1 MMTTT
6 MTVRSGAL
14 SAPLGRPLLFALTMA
29 TGLAIANIYYNQPM
43 LVLIAR
49 SLDARTIAYVPMAT
63 QIGYAVGLFLI
74 VPFGDIANRKP
85 MIIGQFLFL
94 AMALLLAGIAPSAA
108 FLVAASVLIGLA
120 ASVAQQ
126 LVPLAA
132 HLSPPEKRGATV
144 GTVMSGLLIGI
155 LLSRT
160 LAGLIAAHW
169 GWRAVFL
176 SAVPVMLLTALVLT
190 LVLPSLRSA
199 ERMSYRSLILSM
211 FGLWRDL
218 PQLRRAALTQA
229 LLFGAF
235 SAFWT
240 VLALRLAEPPF
251 HIGAAGAGLFGII
264 GAVGIFVAP
273 LAGRIA
279 DRHGPYR
286 VIALGSAVSLA
297 GWLVLGAWGTLAG
310 MVTGIILLDF
320 AVQAT
325 LISHQHIIFA
335 LRPEARARIN
345 TLFMTTMFLGAA
357 LGSAVGMQG
366 WEIGG
371 WGAVAAIGLLSSA
384 AAIFSCLRFGR
395 ALSIDR

>member
-1 MMTTT
+1 MTTIT
-6 MTVRSGAL
+6 AERDVRAVQL
-14 SAPLGRPLLFALTMA
+14 NQPLLFVLTLA

-43 LVLIAR
+43 LLLMVQ
-49 SLDARTIAYVPMAT
+49 SLGERATAYVPMAT
-63 QIGYAVGLFLI
+63 QIGYAIGLFFI

-85 MIIGQFLFL
+85 LIIGQFLLL
-94 AMALLLAGIAPSAA
+94 AMALLLTGVAPSAG
-108 FLVAASVLIGLA
+108 FLVAASVLLGLA

-132 HLSPPEKRGATV
+132 HLSAPEKRGATV

-176 SAVPVMLLTALVLT
+176 SAAPVMLLTALT
-190 LVLPSLRSA
+190 LALILPQLHNA
-199 ERMSYRSLILSM
+199 ERLPYRSLIASM
-211 FGLWRDL
+211 FDLWRDL
-218 PQLRRAALTQA
+218 PELRRAALTQA
-229 LLFGAF
+229 SLFGAF

-240 VLALRLAEPPF
+240 VLALRLAESPF

-264 GAVGIFVAP
+264 GAVGVFVAP

-286 VIALGSAVSLA
+286 VIAAGSAVSLI
-297 GWLVLGAWGTLAG
+297 GWLLLGAWGTLAG
-310 MVTGIILLDF
+310 MVAGVILLDF
-320 AVQAT
+320 AVQST

-366 WEIGG
+366 WRIGG
-371 WGAVAAIGLLSSA
+371 WIAVAAIGMLLSLG
-384 AAIFSCLRFGR
+384 AIFTRPRHS
-395 ALSIDR
+395 

>member
-6 MTVRSGAL
+6 LTAGSGAQT
-14 SAPLGRPLLFALTMA
+14 APLGRPLLFALTMA
-29 TGLAIANIYYNQPM
+29 TGLAIANIYYNQPL
-43 LVLIAR
+43 LVLIAQ

-85 MIIGQFLFL
+85 LITGQFLLL
-94 AMALLLAGIAPSAA
+94 AGALLLAGTAPSAA

-132 HLSPPEKRGATV
+132 HLSAPERRGATV
-144 GTVMSGLLIGI
+144 GTVMSGLLVGI

-169 GWRAVFL
+169 GWRVVFL
-176 SAVPVMLLTALVLT
+176 SAAPVMLLTALT
-190 LVLPSLRSA
+190 LAAVLPPLRSA
-199 ERMSYRSLILSM
+199 DRMPYRSLIASM

-240 VLALRLAEPPF
+240 VLALRLAASPF
-251 HIGAAGAGLFGII
+251 QIGAAGAGLFGVI
-264 GAVGIFVAP
+264 GAVGIFAAP

-286 VIALGSAVSLA
+286 VIALGAAVSLA
-297 GWLVLGAWGTLAG
+297 GWLVMGVWGTLAG
-310 MVTGIILLDF
+310 MVAGVILLDF
-320 AVQAT
+320 AVQST

-357 LGSAVGMQG
+357 IGSTIGMKG

-371 WGAVAAIGLLSSA
+371 WGAVAAIGVLLSV
-384 AAIFSCLRFGR
+384 AAILCRLRR
-395 ALSIDR
+395 S